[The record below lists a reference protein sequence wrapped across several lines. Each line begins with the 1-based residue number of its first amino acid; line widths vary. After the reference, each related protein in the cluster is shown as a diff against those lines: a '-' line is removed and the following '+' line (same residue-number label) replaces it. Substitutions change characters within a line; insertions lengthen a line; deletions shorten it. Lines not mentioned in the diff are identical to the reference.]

1 MTLPAQKVAPEDVT
15 SLRQRATESPD
26 NYWSQLSYGA
36 ALMRTGN
43 GTAARP
49 PLERAA
55 QLAPPASGDGSP
67 RALLAIQAM
76 DAGDPARARRELR
89 QLLAFDHVNIEAAR
103 RLLAVTSDSPDTIED
118 RDYALRLI
126 ADLDPFDAGVHALL
140 GRRLFATKQYATALI
155 EFRAALALG
164 PANLAESHTDL
175 GETLHKLG
183 RNDEAKRQILLALQ
197 QAPTYARAQDVL
209 LAILGRN

>member
-1 MTLPAQKVAPEDVT
+1 
-15 SLRQRATESPD
+15 
-26 NYWSQLSYGA
+26 
-36 ALMRTGN
+36 
-43 GTAARP
+43 
-49 PLERAA
+49 
-55 QLAPPASGDGSP
+55 
-67 RALLAIQAM
+67 
-76 DAGDPARARRELR
+76 
-89 QLLAFDHVNIEAAR
+89 
-103 RLLAVTSDSPDTIED
+103 
-118 RDYALRLI
+118 
-126 ADLDPFDAGVHALL
+126 
-140 GRRLFATKQYATALI
+140 LI